1 MTPRTP
7 DDAKLLTEAVQTL
20 GVEARRLPKPPRTG
34 VKDVRPA
41 RIGLYRSWVASID
54 EGWIR
59 WLLEQYGFGYTTLRN
74 QGIRAGNLRQRFDVV
89 LLPAQSAN
97 SILDGH
103 GAAAPSRN
111 GPTGPVPPE
120 YRGGIGAEGIAALK
134 RFVEEGGRLVAFDD
148 ASELVLS
155 RFGGVFAR
163 IRNPIA
169 HLDQAVFY
177 CPGSVLRIDVD
188 PTKPGA
194 FGMPSSTAAYFAESR
209 AFETDDPS
217 VVTLARYASADN
229 LLMSGWLLGAD
240 RLGGRQ
246 AAIDVPFGTGH
257 VTLFGFRPHFR
268 GQSHATFK
276 LLFNALRVS
285 ESAH

>member
-1 MTPRTP
+1 M
-7 DDAKLLTEAVQTL
+7 AN
-20 GVEARRLPKPPRTG
+20 
-34 VKDVRPA
+34 
-41 RIGLYRSWVASID
+41 ID

-59 WLLEQYGFGYTTLRN
+59 WLLEQYGFRLHDAPERRTFAAGKLRE
-74 QGIRAGNLRQRFDVV
+74 RFDVV
-89 LLPAQSAN
+89 LLPAQSAA

-103 GAAAPSRN
+103 GATAPSRN

-120 YRGGIGAEGIAALK
+120 YRGGIGAEGIDGAQERSCRRVDGWL
-134 RFVEEGGRLVAFDD
+134 AFDD
-148 ASELVLS
+148 ASELVLD

-169 HLDQAVFY
+169 HLDQTLFY

-194 FGMPSSTAAYFAESR
+194 YGMPSSTAAYFAESR
-209 AFETDDPS
+209 AFETDDRRS
-217 VVTLARYASADN
+217 CTLARYANADK

-246 AAIDVPFGTGH
+246 AAIDVPFGKGH

-276 LLFNALRVS
+276 LLFNAFRV
-285 ESAH
+285 E